1 MCVCAPCLHPPPT
14 LLVWAPSSL
23 VWATPPST
31 PSHLF
36 RPHTPPLFARRFLP
50 LPFHL
55 PPPPPPVHPSRP
67 KDADLCQLVHD
78 ALGRA
83 EEVVLGRDDIP
94 LLTLNETREAR
105 EQLDELT
112 GLTTDMKGDTMNM
125 KTLYDARQLVTCR
138 SVLAPG
144 LSVPGKGVVARLK
157 KPWCCGLKGTT
168 ACEECASVGGVE
180 GRLGPK
186 CEAEID
192 DPIQYPY
199 QTYKAMPRGGVK
211 VNEAGETYQPE
222 QRVRVTEH
230 GTMKEIWE
238 MLEEEFDGEYLPHYC
253 QDRWIA
259 NAQKAVEMTFGEHTI
274 VANADFAAVIP
285 HTFSGG
291 LTCGTLAHS
300 NCEVI
305 IVSHSPRDEIQ
316 EDGSTKRVMT
326 TECWYVMRRRWCVD
340 SCVLLCF
347 QQLTTA

>member
-1 MCVCAPCLHPPPT
+1 MRVCARPVYTRPPRCWCGLPLLWCGQPLLQPRLTYFLHT
-14 LLVWAPSSL
+14 RRSSL
-23 VWATPPST
+23 VASFPFPST
-31 PSHLF
+31 F
-36 RPHTPPLFARRFLP
+36 
-50 LPFHL
+50 

-83 EEVVLGRDDIP
+83 EEVVLDTDDIP

-105 EQLDELT
+105 EQLDKLT